1 MDKWK
6 LASLV
11 TLTATSIS
19 LIFIGWDSEGG
30 GWLSQ
35 LALIFGGFFLGHVV
49 TEILNVGEEE

>member
-11 TLTATSIS
+11 TLTATSVS
-19 LIFIGWDSEGG
+19 LIFFGWDSEGG

-35 LALIFGGFFLGHVV
+35 LALIFGGFFMGHVV
-49 TEILNVGEEE
+49 TEILNVGESK